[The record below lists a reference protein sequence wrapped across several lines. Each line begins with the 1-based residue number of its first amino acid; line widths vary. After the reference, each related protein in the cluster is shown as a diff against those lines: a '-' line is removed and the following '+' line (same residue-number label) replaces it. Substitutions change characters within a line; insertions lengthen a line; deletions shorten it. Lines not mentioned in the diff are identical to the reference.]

1 MTPVCVKLVRTQ
13 SLRLSKYGDIN
24 EKDEHN
30 NSLGN
35 FTKDI
40 RRNKMG
46 NGEQWLSDVLR
57 NKING
62 WDFLGCFDIRENKTI
77 PPYFRVSPLQK
88 YWVSYMCARV

>member
-1 MTPVCVKLVRTQ
+1 
-13 SLRLSKYGDIN
+13 
-24 EKDEHN
+24 
-30 NSLGN
+30 
-35 FTKDI
+35 
-40 RRNKMG
+40 MG